1 MGAVLRWS
9 GILLCI
15 ICCHF
20 NLNAA
25 ETSTVPTSGG
35 DDTCASHPCKN
46 GGICTAYTNAYLCR
60 CPQEYSGVTCEVLI
74 SSQDQTACASMPCVN
89 GECVSTGPAQFT
101 CMCPAGWRGSN
112 CDLDFNECTLTPC
125 LNGGTCEN
133 IDGGYNCGCV
143 LGFAGQNCETDISC
157 PTNICHN
164 NGTCVISTC
173 VCTEGFSGETCQDK
187 VGCNSNPCMNGECLP
202 STDDPNGYTCQCHVG
217 FTARLCDRPLYVACS
232 HDGNTYYDGEVRNDV
247 CNQCHCRGGEWLCT
261 KKFCGSFLVRFDFN
275 GDYSSIVQG
284 NEDHFKSSL
293 KTNLALEFSIDESMM
308 DKFVISSGSIHV
320 EFALV
325 PLVDSHLNI
334 EDVAAKM
341 LSTLE
346 SETFYFRYKGTSLFV
361 DKSSVMLEKVETPT
375 EEPGAPVIS
384 NVTLVVVCVLV
395 SVLLIMA
402 VIIGTVVIIVHR
414 KRSEKTSLGQFRG
427 RESKEEPPAMNNS
440 NTRHHNDLYDSV
452 PEEEDDNCELKN
464 INIDMFKVVNP
475 PSDRNL
481 GPDHV

>member
-1 MGAVLRWS
+1 MHWIHGVGNNMGAVLRWS
-9 GILLCI
+9 GIFLCI
-15 ICCHF
+15 VLCHF

-25 ETSTVPTSGG
+25 ETTTVPTSGG

-46 GGICTAYTNAYLCR
+46 GGICTAFPNAYLCR
-60 CPQEYSGVTCEVLI
+60 CPEDYSGVTCEVLI

-112 CDLDFNECTLTPC
+112 CDLDFNECTSTPC

-143 LGFAGQNCETDISC
+143 LGFAGQNCET
-157 PTNICHN
+157 
-164 NGTCVISTC
+164 
-173 VCTEGFSGETCQDK
+173 
-187 VGCNSNPCMNGECLP
+187 
-202 STDDPNGYTCQCHVG
+202 
-217 FTARLCDRPLYVACS
+217 VACS

-275 GDYSSIVQG
+275 GDYSSLVQG

-293 KTNLALEFSIDESMM
+293 KNNLALEFSIDESMM

-346 SETFYFRYKGTSLFV
+346 SDTFYFRYKETSLFV
-361 DKSSVMLEKVETPT
+361 DKSSVLLEKVETPT

-395 SVLLIMA
+395 SVLLVMA

-440 NTRHHNDLYDSV
+440 NTRHHNDLYNSV